1 MAVGVG
7 SSCVARHSQAAWV
20 ASSQAHRASAA
31 ATSRAPPQASGAV
44 RGRRQAS
51 ARAAEHRARAT
62 SRRSARAPATTSA
75 RKLLPSLRRAAMQDG
90 WRWVPSQ
97 LLARPAAPPPRSAW
111 STRGWGTAGARVSA
125 VWSSAGGEALRGPQ
139 PTSGRGPRRAPNG
152 LLNPP
157 GLRSSRCRRARGGRA
172 PGARRPRCHGSGPR
186 PGGGKPGGGFS
197 PGLPG
202 AVPEIVPHASRQRGP
217 GPVKRPPSAPQG
229 EAVPALS
236 LQAVGG
242 EPGIALAPR
251 ASRSGARRPTGS
263 HPSSALMGRAGAC
276 DRTCP
281 RRGDV
286 PQSWPARLPAV

>member
-1 MAVGVG
+1 MRRPGVHEPCPSPSQRDCQGEETSQCEVFGVPRALGSALSGQAPGGRPCAGPSPQVAGAPAGHPTG
-7 SSCVARHSQAAWV
+7 SSTL
-20 ASSQAHRASAA
+20 RAL
-31 ATSRAPPQASGAV
+31 G
-44 RGRRQAS
+44 
-51 ARAAEHRARAT
+51 
-62 SRRSARAPATTSA
+62 
-75 RKLLPSLRRAAMQDG
+75 RRAAD
-90 WRWVPSQ
+90 
-97 LLARPAAPPPRSAW
+97 APAA
-111 STRGWGTAGARVSA
+111 AGPLGHGVLAA
-125 VWSSAGGEALRGPQ
+125 MARGPALVGG
-139 PTSGRGPRRAPNG
+139 S
-152 LLNPP
+152 
-157 GLRSSRCRRARGGRA
+157 RGG
-172 PGARRPRCHGSGPR
+172 C
-186 PGGGKPGGGFS
+186 FS
-197 PGLPG
+197 PKLPG

-217 GPVKRPPSAPQG
+217 GPMKRPPSALQG